1 MITNRFTIS
10 SAVGAAGVHAL
21 YEFGYGE
28 TGEVLCMETLS
39 LNLAPIPVA
48 NQNHYS

>member
-1 MITNRFTIS
+1 MITNQFTIS

-28 TGEVLCMETLS
+28 TGEVLCMKTLS
-39 LNLAPIPVA
+39 LNLAPIPIA
-48 NQNHYS
+48 DRNHHS